1 MHVGQTRTRAHSHS
15 LSGGSPVLKE
25 RHTSFTCKSTQ
36 TDCDVPGSAVNGA
49 MFKYRGSSN
58 DIPYEIRMDD
68 IELNE
73 TMVVAFSPLTSEAVI
88 KNCYSK
94 ASSST

>member
-1 MHVGQTRTRAHSHS
+1 
-15 LSGGSPVLKE
+15 
-25 RHTSFTCKSTQ
+25 
-36 TDCDVPGSAVNGA
+36 

-73 TMVVAFSPLTSEAVI
+73 TMVVAFSPQTSEAVI
-88 KNCYSK
+88 KNCHSGTSSK
-94 ASSST
+94 QH

>member
-1 MHVGQTRTRAHSHS
+1 
-15 LSGGSPVLKE
+15 
-25 RHTSFTCKSTQ
+25 
-36 TDCDVPGSAVNGA
+36 

-94 ASSST
+94 ASSSTWKKIKH

>member
-1 MHVGQTRTRAHSHS
+1 
-15 LSGGSPVLKE
+15 
-25 RHTSFTCKSTQ
+25 
-36 TDCDVPGSAVNGA
+36 

-73 TMVVAFSPLTSEAVI
+73 TMVVAFSPQTSEAVI
-88 KNCYSK
+88 KNCYSGR
-94 ASSST
+94 SSKQHLEENKIY